1 MYGDLMIDIE
11 GSDDSNGANIQIN
24 TSSNANSQQFIIQ
37 ATSTDDV
44 YTIGSKIT
52 QGNKVLDVEQA
63 RTTNGSNVLQWDNS
77 EKPNQ
82 TWVIEATSAPTE
94 EEINPPK
101 PISNFKYEAMMQYR
115 DAPQQYLGRCQQ
127 QGKITRESYNGIN
140 GGNSLLVYTPVGYDP
155 SQQYNIFYLMHGG
168 GENEGTIFG
177 PDVELQNIL
186 DHLIMNGELEPLIV
200 VTPTFNKCEA
210 RTFYKE
216 LRESVIPFVE
226 GKYSTYAKSTSKEDI
241 AASRMH
247 RAFGGFSMGSA
258 TTWAVFLYCLDIV
271 GYFMPL
277 SGENWE
283 ADGANKAKS
292 VAEAVK
298 KLGLKQDEFFIFAA
312 TGSED
317 IAYPNMNPQMD
328 DMKKMEPFIYTSDFS
343 QGNFYYLV
351 APGKTH
357 WWGYVKH
364 YIYDALP
371 SFFHEH
377 Q

>member
-1 MYGDLMIDIE
+1 
-11 GSDDSNGANIQIN
+11 
-24 TSSNANSQQFIIQ
+24 
-37 ATSTDDV
+37 
-44 YTIGSKIT
+44 
-52 QGNKVLDVEQA
+52 
-63 RTTNGSNVLQWDNS
+63 
-77 EKPNQ
+77 
-82 TWVIEATSAPTE
+82 
-94 EEINPPK
+94 
-101 PISNFKYEAMMQYR
+101 
-115 DAPQQYLGRCQQ
+115 
-127 QGKITRESYNGIN
+127 
-140 GGNSLLVYTPVGYDP
+140 
-155 SQQYNIFYLMHGG
+155 MHGG
-168 GENEGTIFG
+168 GENESTIFG
-177 PDVELQNIL
+177 NDVNLQDIL
-186 DHLIMNGELEPLIV
+186 DNLIMKGELEPLIV
-200 VTPTFNKCEA
+200 VTPTFNKSDP

-226 GKYSTYAKSTSKEDI
+226 GKYSTYAKSTSPEDV

-258 TTWAVFLYCLDIV
+258 TTWSVFLYCLDIV

-317 IAYPNMNPQMD
+317 IAYPNMNPMME
-328 DMKKMEPFIYTSDFS
+328 DMKKMDPFIYTSDFS
-343 QGNFYYLV
+343 KGNFYFLV

-364 YIYDALP
+364 YIFDALP
-371 SFFHEH
+371 SFFHEN